1 MKEVKELAKNTGL
14 LAIGQFGT
22 KLLSFFLVPLY
33 TYVLSTAEYGIY
45 DLMNTTISLLVPIL
59 SLNICDSALRF
70 PLDKDVD
77 RKQVFSICC
86 LHIFA
91 SVLFGCMLIG
101 LNYCFNIISIVNDY
115 PVLFLLLFASNALSG
130 LLNCFVRGIDKVK
143 EVAIS
148 GVLSSAVM
156 IALNLLFLLPLHMGL
171 L

>member
-33 TYVLSTAEYGIY
+33 TYVLSTADYGTY
-45 DLMNTTISLLVPIL
+45 DLMNTTVSLLVPIL

-77 RKQVFSICC
+77 RKQIFSICC
-86 LHIFA
+86 LHMFA
-91 SVLFGCMLIG
+91 SVLFGGILIG
-101 LNYCFNIISIVNDY
+101 LNYYFDVISIVNDY
-115 PVLFLLLFASNALSG
+115 PVLFLLLFASNAISG
-130 LLNCFVRGIDKVK
+130 FLNCFVRGIDKVK

-148 GVLSSAVM
+148 GVL
-156 IALNLLFLLPLHMGL
+156 NLSLS
-171 L
+171 

>member
-33 TYVLSTAEYGIY
+33 TYVLSTAEYGTY

-101 LNYCFNIISIVNDY
+101 LNYCFNIISIVND
-115 PVLFLLLFASNALSG
+115 LS
-130 LLNCFVRGIDKVK
+130 LIH
-143 EVAIS
+143 I
-148 GVLSSAVM
+148 
-156 IALNLLFLLPLHMGL
+156 
-171 L
+171 